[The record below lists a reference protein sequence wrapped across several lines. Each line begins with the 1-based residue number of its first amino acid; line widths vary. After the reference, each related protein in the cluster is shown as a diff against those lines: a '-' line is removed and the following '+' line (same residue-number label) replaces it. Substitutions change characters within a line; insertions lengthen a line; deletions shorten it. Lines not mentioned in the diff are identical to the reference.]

1 MPPKKKKPVKQA
13 NSSIRIIAGQWRGR
27 KLSVGNED
35 GLRPTGDRLRET
47 LFNWLAPYIHQAKC
61 LDAFAGTG
69 ALGFEALSRGAEH
82 VQFVEKNP
90 RTAEHLQKNAKSL
103 MCSAKIDTCSFTSWQ
118 SNNSSAYDLI
128 FLDPPFQAD
137 IWQNAF
143 EHIKNNVTLSN
154 DAIIY
159 VESPRGKTL
168 TPPESWLLHKEKTIG
183 QVHATLYKTNLH
195 DPR

>member
-1 MPPKKKKPVKQA
+1 MPQKKKKPVKQE

-27 KLSVGNED
+27 KLSVGNEE

-47 LFNWLAPYIHQAKC
+47 LFNWLAPYIHHAKC

-90 RTAEHLQKNAKSL
+90 RTAEHLHKNAKAL
-103 MCSAKIDTCSFTSWQ
+103 ECSASTVARNFTSWQ
-118 SNNSSAYDLI
+118 PNNSSAYDII
-128 FLDPPFQAD
+128 FIDPPFQAD
-137 IWQNAF
+137 IWQDAF
-143 EHIKNNVTLSN
+143 DHIQNNVTLN
-154 DAIIY
+154 NEALIY
-159 VESPRGKTL
+159 VESPKNRTL
-168 TPPESWLLHKEKTIG
+168 APPKSWHLYKEKTIG